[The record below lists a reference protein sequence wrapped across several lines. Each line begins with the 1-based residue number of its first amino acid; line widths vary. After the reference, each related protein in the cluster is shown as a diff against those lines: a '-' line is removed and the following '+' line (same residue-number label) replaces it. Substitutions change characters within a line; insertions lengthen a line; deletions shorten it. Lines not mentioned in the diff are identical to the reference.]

1 MSNNNTVNLNIRLTG
16 NAGTELNR
24 LTQQQQRGVQQINQG
39 WRQVSTT
46 QGQYAHGLNTARVS
60 QEQINRL
67 TQQTTQSLQAQRRQ
81 NELMVNLLR
90 QNAANARRMQE
101 AISNINLRRVAG
113 DAGRL
118 NQNLN
123 QSVGLLQ
130 RMGQMARTG
139 LNASTAI
146 AGGVVAGATVANSAI
161 KPARSYDEQIARAN
175 ATATAGQGLTIAQR
189 IGNKQALDKIIMQ
202 ASREGGSTREQVL
215 EAANALLASGQYDT
229 RTLGQIL
236 PNTSKV
242 AFASGANPT
251 DAASVAMQLQM
262 FGIKDIKRGQDM
274 AVRGG
279 ELGGFEYNDMAQWL
293 SRQLPLAKNAG
304 YAGEEGLKQIILM
317 NQLARRGSGTADEAG
332 NNVVNL
338 LAKLST
344 KEFADAI
351 GDNIDIRQGDATRLK
366 GKGKKKAEVF
376 DWETYALNERAKGV
390 NKLDA
395 FMKLLDR
402 EMASNAQYQKLKA
415 DAQNAKTPQ
424 DAAMKFAAMA
434 DMLQGTK
441 IGNILV
447 DRQALQAALSYRNG
461 SSEKDRIMGGLSSAD
476 GTVDGLHQLFAGDEW
491 SSYQQRQNEQMNINY
506 QAYLKV
512 NEQLNAFNS
521 NMAGFMEKHSGLAT
535 AAYGAG
541 VALATI
547 GAAATAGSLL
557 GRLGGGA
564 AGAAAGGLAGRAAGG
579 LATAGRAALG
589 GLATTGSAAVA
600 GAGLVGLGIG
610 TVINKT
616 LIENNANLADKIGGT
631 IATVLAN
638 FGNKDAQA
646 ALDQHFNSLIAQTQQ
661 TQQKYDQ
668 MLGVQRQTI
677 SAINATN
684 SAIRSIDFNPTIN
697 VPPPIVQQ
705 SIAPVLRMLNPYSA
719 VGNANP
725 QNNPKRFSATS
736 PITSSTLGAGVL
748 LRR

>member
-16 NAGTELNR
+16 NAGRELQQ
-24 LTQQQQRGVQQINQG
+24 LTQQQTRGVQQINQG

-46 QGQYAHGLNTARVS
+46 QGQYARGLNTARTS

-81 NELMVNLLR
+81 NELMVHLLR

-101 AISNINLRRVAG
+101 AINNINLRRTVG

-130 RMGQMARTG
+130 RMGQMARNG
-139 LNASTAI
+139 LNTGTAI
-146 AGGVVAGATVANSAI
+146 VGGVAAGAAVANTAI

-175 ATATAGQGLTIAQR
+175 ATATAGQGLSIQQRLANKAQIDR
-189 IGNKQALDKIIMQ
+189 IVMQ
-202 ASREGGSTREQVL
+202 ASRDGGATREQVL
-215 EAANALLASGQYDT
+215 EAANTLLASGQYDT

-242 AFASGANPT
+242 AFASGANAT

-279 ELGGFEYNDMAQWL
+279 ELGGFEYQDMAQWL

-304 YAGEEGLKQIILM
+304 YAGEEGLKQIVLM
-317 NQLARRGSGTADEAG
+317 NQLARRGAGTADEAG

-366 GKGKKKAEVF
+366 GKGKKKSEVF
-376 DWETYALNERAKGV
+376 DWETYALSERAKGV

-402 EMASNAQYQKLKA
+402 EMANNGKYQKLKS
-415 DAQNAKTPQ
+415 DAQSAKTPQ

-441 IGNILV
+441 VGNILV
-447 DRQALQAALSYRNG
+447 DRQALQAALAYRNG
-461 SSEKDRIMGGLSSAD
+461 SSDKERILSGLNGAD
-476 GTVDGLHQLFAGDEW
+476 GTVDGLAKLFSGDEW
-491 SSYQQRQNEQMNINY
+491 ANYQTRQNEQMNINY
-506 QAYLKV
+506 QAYLNV
-512 NEQLNAFNS
+512 NGALTTFNS
-521 NMAGFMEKHSGLAT
+521 QLTGFMQQHEGLAT
-535 AAYGAG
+535 AAYSAS
-541 VALATI
+541 VALGAV
-547 GAAATAGSLL
+547 AAASMADSLL
-557 GRLGGGA
+557 GKLGGGA
-564 AGAAAGGLAGRAAGG
+564 AAGGIAGTVASRAGGLM
-579 LATAGRAALG
+579 TAGRAA
-589 GLATTGSAAVA
+589 A
-600 GAGLVGLGIG
+600 GAASATGVGGAVVIGAVGGYAIG
-610 TVINKT
+610 TAINKT
-616 LIENNANLADKIGGT
+616 LIEHTELGRKFGDKTGEIIAKGLALLGNENAQ
-631 IATVLAN
+631 
-638 FGNKDAQA
+638 QA
-646 ALDQHFNSLIAQTQQ
+646 VRDQAKYEQMIQEQQQ
-661 TQQKYDQ
+661 TRLAIQQ
-668 MLGVQRQTI
+668 TTN
-677 SAINATN
+677 AIK
-684 SAIRSIDFNPTIN
+684 SIDFSQNIVQNITNPQPN
-697 VPPPIVQQ
+697 VPFYNLP
-705 SIAPVLRMLNPYSA
+705 APTRPVADLKRGA
-719 VGNANP
+719 VVP
-725 QNNPKRFSATS
+725 LWLK
-736 PITSSTLGAGVL
+736 
-748 LRR
+748 

>member
-16 NAGTELNR
+16 NAGRELQQ
-24 LTQQQQRGVQQINQG
+24 LTQQQTRGVQQINQG

-46 QGQYAHGLNTARVS
+46 QGQYARGLNTARTS

-81 NELMVNLLR
+81 NELMVHLLR

-101 AISNINLRRVAG
+101 AINNINLRRTVG

-130 RMGQMARTG
+130 RMGQMARNG
-139 LNASTAI
+139 LNTGTAI
-146 AGGVVAGATVANSAI
+146 VGGVAAGAAVANTAI

-175 ATATAGQGLTIAQR
+175 ATATAGQGLSIQQRLANKAQIDR
-189 IGNKQALDKIIMQ
+189 IVMQ
-202 ASREGGSTREQVL
+202 ASRDGGATREQVL
-215 EAANALLASGQYDT
+215 EAANTLLASGQYDT

-242 AFASGANPT
+242 AFASGANAT

-279 ELGGFEYNDMAQWL
+279 ELGGFEYSDMAQWL

-304 YAGEEGLKQIILM
+304 YAGEEGLKQIVLM
-317 NQLARRGSGTADEAG
+317 NQLARRGAGTADEAG

-366 GKGKKKAEVF
+366 GKGKKKTEVF
-376 DWETYALNERAKGV
+376 DWETYALSERAKGV

-402 EMASNAQYQKLKA
+402 EMANNGKYQKLKS
-415 DAQNAKTPQ
+415 DAQSAKTPQ

-441 IGNILV
+441 VGNILV
-447 DRQALQAALSYRNG
+447 DRQALQAALAYRNG
-461 SSEKDRIMGGLSSAD
+461 SSDKERILNGLNGAD
-476 GTVDGLHQLFAGDEW
+476 GTVDGLHKLFSGDEW
-491 SSYQQRQNEQMNINY
+491 ANYQTRQNEQMNINY
-506 QAYLKV
+506 QAYLNV
-512 NEQLNAFNS
+512 NGALNTFNTEMS
-521 NMAGFMEKHSGLAT
+521 GFMEKHSGLAT
-535 AAYGAG
+535 AAYSAG
-541 VALATI
+541 VVLAGI
-547 GAAATAGSLL
+547 GALTTVGSVLS
-557 GRLGGGA
+557 RLGGGA
-564 AGAAAGGLAGRAAGG
+564 AAGGIAGTVASRAGGLM
-579 LATAGRAALG
+579 TAGRAAIG
-589 GLATTGSAAVA
+589 GVAGSAGMVA
-600 GAGLVGLGIG
+600 GAGAVGYGIG
-610 TVINKT
+610 TIINKT
-616 LIENNANLADKIGGT
+616 LVENNATLSDRIGGT
-631 IATVLAN
+631 IHTILAN
-638 FGNKDAQA
+638 MGVQSSKE
-646 ALDQHFNSLIAQTQQ
+646 ALDQHFNSLINETQQ
-661 TQQKYDQ
+661 NSQKYDQ
-668 MLGVQRQTI
+668 MIQEQRQTRT
-677 SAINATN
+677 AIQQQTN
-684 SAIRSIDFNPTIN
+684 AIRAIDLNVTMPSPVIQQISNP
-697 VPPPIVQQ
+697 
-705 SIAPVLRMLNPYSA
+705 LRNIPTAFSA
-719 VGNANP
+719 VTNANP
-725 QNNPKRFSATS
+725 QNNPKRGTGLFI
-736 PITSSTLGAGVL
+736 PY
-748 LRR
+748 RH

>member
-16 NAGTELNR
+16 NAGRELQQ
-24 LTQQQQRGVQQINQG
+24 LTQQQTRGVQQINQG

-46 QGQYAHGLNTARVS
+46 QGQYARGLNTARTS

-81 NELMVNLLR
+81 NELMVHLLR

-101 AISNINLRRVAG
+101 AINNINLRRTVG

-130 RMGQMARTG
+130 RMGQMARNG
-139 LNASTAI
+139 LNTGTAI
-146 AGGVVAGATVANSAI
+146 VGGVAAGAAVANTAI

-175 ATATAGQGLTIAQR
+175 ATATAGQGLSIQQRLANKAQ
-189 IGNKQALDKIIMQ
+189 IDHIVMQ
-202 ASREGGSTREQVL
+202 ASRDGGATREQVL
-215 EAANALLASGQYDT
+215 EAANTLLASGQYDT

-242 AFASGANPT
+242 AFASGANAT

-279 ELGGFEYNDMAQWL
+279 ELGGFEYSDMAQWL

-366 GKGKKKAEVF
+366 GKGKKKSEVF

-402 EMASNAQYQKLKA
+402 EMANNGKYQKLKS
-415 DAQNAKTPQ
+415 DAQSAKTPQ

-441 IGNILV
+441 VGNILV
-447 DRQALQAALSYRNG
+447 DRQALQAALAYRNG
-461 SSEKDRIMGGLSSAD
+461 SSDKERILNGLNGAD
-476 GTVDGLHQLFAGDEW
+476 GTVDGLHKLFSGDEW
-491 SSYQQRQNEQMNINY
+491 ANYQTRQNEQMNINY
-506 QAYLKV
+506 QAYLNV
-512 NEQLNAFNS
+512 NGALTTFNS
-521 NMAGFMEKHSGLAT
+521 QLAGFMQQHEGLAT
-535 AAYGAG
+535 AAYSAS
-541 VALATI
+541 VALGAV
-547 GAAATAGSLL
+547 AAASMAGSLL
-557 GRLGGGA
+557 GKLGGGA
-564 AGAAAGGLAGRAAGG
+564 AAGGIAGTVASRAGGLM
-579 LATAGRAALG
+579 TAGRTAVGAAGVTGIGAAVIGGATLG
-589 GLATTGSAAVA
+589 WTGGSWLSKNVIEGTKFGDKTGEIIAKGLALLGNENAQQAVR
-600 GAGLVGLGIG
+600 
-610 TVINKT
+610 
-616 LIENNANLADKIGGT
+616 D
-631 IATVLAN
+631 
-638 FGNKDAQA
+638 QA
-646 ALDQHFNSLIAQTQQ
+646 KYEQMIQEQQQ
-661 TQQKYDQ
+661 TRLAIQQ
-668 MLGVQRQTI
+668 TTN
-677 SAINATN
+677 AIK
-684 SAIRSIDFNPTIN
+684 SIDFSQNIVQNITNPQPN
-697 VPPPIVQQ
+697 VPFYNLP
-705 SIAPVLRMLNPYSA
+705 APTRPVADLKRGA
-719 VGNANP
+719 VIP
-725 QNNPKRFSATS
+725 LWLK
-736 PITSSTLGAGVL
+736 
-748 LRR
+748 